1 MPLWPVLLLMTG
13 AAYRLTRL
21 ITKDDFPPVLWVR
34 DRLAGGWRPP
44 TTKEQHHPEFPTGEL
59 EEGSLTNISGLGMF
73 TLSDGEIQIYA
84 RKASWSPYW
93 LADLVSCPWCASAYV
108 SLGLTVAEQQ
118 WGGVTLSG
126 MHWTLVWLG
135 VWAGSAQWASREGA

>member
-1 MPLWPVLLLMTG
+1 MPLWLVLLLMIG

-21 ITKDDFPPVLWVR
+21 ITKDDFPPVLWAR
-34 DRLAGGWRPP
+34 DRLAGGWRPL
-44 TTKEQHHPEFPTGEL
+44 TTREL
-59 EEGSLTNISGLGMF
+59 ETYGRAK
-73 TLSDGEIQIYA
+73 DAQ
-84 RKASWSPYW
+84 KAKLETDWSYDPHDELHQRYVHRSKRSPYW
-93 LADLVSCPWCASAYV
+93 LADLISCPWCASAYV

-135 VWAGSAQWASREGA
+135 TWAASAQWASREWA